1 MKVFEMESLQT
12 VNLIL
17 SILFF
22 VCYSYQFVYLA
33 VPFLKRDRPSG
44 PGKYHRYAVLIA
56 ARNEETVIAQ
66 LIESIRSQDYPSDR
80 VTIFVAADNC
90 TDATAQTARAA
101 GASVYVREDKSR
113 IGKGYVLHFLLEQIQ
128 RDVGLEQFD
137 GFFVFDADNLLRRDY
152 IRQMDRTFSQGY
164 EIVTSYRNSKNYGS
178 SWISAGY
185 ALWFLRES
193 EYLNHARML
202 LDTSAAVSG
211 TGFLFSRQV
220 LEDCGGWN
228 FFLLTEDIEF
238 TIHNITA
245 GRRVGYC
252 SQAELFDEQ
261 PVTFRQSWRQRLR
274 WAKGYLQVFRRYGG
288 RMLRG
293 MTRKEGG
300 FACYDMCMANMPAI
314 LLALACGVMNLAM
327 LAAGVWTGEA
337 VLRSLLGWFVNTYGL
352 LFFLGVLTTATQW
365 QRIHAKAWQKVVYTV
380 TFPLFMLTYI
390 PISLCALFQRV
401 EWLPVEHTVG
411 LSIRELDR
419 EDVRCPAVRTAAS
432 SGGAWRTVRRLLSS
446 DHK

>member
-1 MKVFEMESLQT
+1 MESLQT

-22 VCYSYQFVYLA
+22 TCYSYQFVYLA
-33 VPFLKRDRPSG
+33 VPFLKEDRPA
-44 PGKYHRYAVLIA
+44 PRGKYHRYAVLIA
-56 ARNEETVIAQ
+56 ARNEEAVIAQ
-66 LIESIRSQDYPSDR
+66 LIESIRAQDYPGSL
-80 VTIFVAADNC
+80 VQIFVAADNC
-90 TDATAQTARAA
+90 TDATAQAARSA
-101 GASVYVREDKSR
+101 GAAVYQRENR
-113 IGKGYVLHFLLEQIQ
+113 EQIGKGYVLRFLLEQIQ
-128 RDVGLEQFD
+128 RDYGLEQFD
-137 GFFVFDADNLLRRDY
+137 GFFVFDADNLLRPDY

-164 EIVTSYRNSKNYGS
+164 EIVTSYRNSKNYGDN
-178 SWISAGY
+178 WISAGY

-202 LDTSAAVSG
+202 LGTSAAVSG

-252 SQAELFDEQ
+252 PQAELFDEQ

-274 WAKGYLQVFRRYGG
+274 WAKGYLQVFYRYGG
-288 RMLRG
+288 KLVRG
-293 MTRKEGG
+293 MFRKEGG
-300 FACYDMCMANMPAI
+300 FACFDMCMANMPAI
-314 LLALACGVMNLAM
+314 LLALACC
-327 LAAGVWTGEA
+327 AANILLMVTGVWDGET
-337 VLRSLLGWFVNTYGL
+337 VLSSLLGWFVNTYGL
-352 LFFLGVLTTATQW
+352 LYFLGAVTTATQW
-365 QRIHAKAWQKVVYTV
+365 RRIHAQTWQKVLYTF
-380 TFPLFMLTYI
+380 TFPFFMLTYI
-390 PISLCALFQRV
+390 PISLCALFQKV

-411 LSIRELDR
+411 LSIHELDQA
-419 EDVRCPAVRTAAS
+419 EHKTPALGS
-432 SGGAWRTVRRLLSS
+432 GAWKTVRRLMSS